1 MTPPSNDIEQIFQER
16 VREIISNEIS
26 PRHAVVHA
34 GELELLRAE
43 CPNHAKAIDQMLMT
57 TLADIR
63 GGMKQALEAQTELKA
78 ELKLMTN
85 PPWRIARVRAVVEE
99 QNTRKA
105 IVQTG
110 QQALLVE
117 ISDPEFATSIAAGDS
132 VYLNDAGNVLIGR
145 APRELFA
152 GGAIA
157 HLERTLSDG
166 RLVVT
171 HHGQEVVVTAAATLD
186 ASALEPGD
194 ELCWDSEMNLA
205 LSAIEPASDERFIA
219 SSASG
224 EGSGGGLESVGGQ
237 DECME
242 TVYSNL
248 TASLVEPELAE
259 IYGVQTRQTI
269 LLYGPPG
276 CGKTTI
282 ARAAAREIEKQHGC
296 VCRFFVVKPG
306 EWESQWVGQSQANI
320 RRTFEA
326 MKRAAQ
332 GGLVVLFLDEVDSF
346 GRHRGG
352 SAARH
357 ADSST
362 AALLAEIDGFADR
375 GNVAIVSAT
384 NRPDLIDSA
393 LRERL
398 GQIEVLVQR
407 PDANGARSIF
417 GIHLS
422 ENLPVRPN
430 GPASAASR
438 EEILEAAIS
447 RLYASN
453 SEGAVCTLHF
463 RDGKSRQ
470 VYAGELMSGRLI
482 EQICRAAARGAFM
495 RHVGGGARGLML
507 ADMHAATGE
516 AIDRLRTLLTVRNV
530 KEYLTDLPEDIDV
543 IRVERNTGHAS
554 RALRYVHAA

>member
-1 MTPPSNDIEQIFQER
+1 MTPPRNGIEQIFQQR
-16 VREIISNEIS
+16 VREIIDNEIS

-63 GGMKQALEAQTELKA
+63 GGMKQAFEAQTELKA
-78 ELKLMTN
+78 ELKLLTN
-85 PPWRIARVRAVVEE
+85 PPWRIARVRAMVEE
-99 QNTRKA
+99 QDARKA

-117 ISDPEFATSIAAGDS
+117 VSDPELATSIAAGDS

-145 APRELFA
+145 APRELFT

-171 HHGQEVVVTAAATLD
+171 HHGEEVVVTAAATLD
-186 ASALEPGD
+186 TNALEPGD
-194 ELCWDSEMNLA
+194 QLCWDSEMNLA

-219 SSASG
+219 SG
-224 EGSGGGLESVGGQ
+224 EGSAGGLESVGGQ

-332 GGLVVLFLDEVDSF
+332 GGLVILFLDEVESV
-346 GRHRGG
+346 GRHRGA
-352 SAARH
+352 STARH

-375 GNVAIVSAT
+375 GNVAIMSAT
-384 NRPDLIDSA
+384 NRADLIDSA

-398 GQIEVLVQR
+398 GQIEILVQR

-417 GIHLS
+417 EIHLS

-438 EEILEAAIS
+438 EEILEAAVS

-463 RDGKSRQ
+463 RDGKSREI
-470 VYAGELMSGRLI
+470 YAGELVSGRLI
-482 EQICRAAARGAFM
+482 EQVCRAAARSAFM

-516 AIDRLRTLLTVRNV
+516 AIDRLRALLTLRNV
-530 KEYLTDLPEDIDV
+530 KEYLADLPEDIDV
-543 IRVERNTGHAS
+543 VRVERNSGHAS